1 MQVLGKSDY
10 SWDGLDF
17 LGMISPQRPSNSVAF
32 AKMVHIESLHLAM
45 FGSKTGGSPDRSKNP
60 PDRRPIA
67 PDRAPLGP
75 RTQKLG
81 ALATGP

>member
-1 MQVLGKSDY
+1 MQVLGKFDY

-17 LGMISPQRPSNSVAF
+17 LGMISPQRPSNSVSF
-32 AKMVHIESLHLAM
+32 AKMVHIESLNLAM

-67 PDRAPLGP
+67 PDRALLGP
-75 RTQKLG
+75 RTRKLG